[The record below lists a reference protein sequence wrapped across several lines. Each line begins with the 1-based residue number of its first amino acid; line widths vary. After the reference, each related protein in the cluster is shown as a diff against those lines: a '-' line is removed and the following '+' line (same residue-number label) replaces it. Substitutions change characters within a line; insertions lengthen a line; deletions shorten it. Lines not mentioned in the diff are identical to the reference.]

1 MQFILT
7 QKSFKI
13 TKILDLMIMSYR
25 FIRLEQDQ
33 SENVQC
39 PCCQQHVIN
48 WAEEQFIQPCEH
60 TLFIALNIGFE
71 YISDEFESTMSQSV
85 DELHDTEG
93 NIIEAIQQ
101 SSFEK
106 FEIYQIDLGVQ
117 NLSRYVGF
125 SV

>member
-1 MQFILT
+1 
-7 QKSFKI
+7 
-13 TKILDLMIMSYR
+13 
-25 FIRLEQDQ
+25 
-33 SENVQC
+33 
-39 PCCQQHVIN
+39 
-48 WAEEQFIQPCEH
+48 
-60 TLFIALNIGFE
+60 
-71 YISDEFESTMSQSV
+71 MSQSV

-117 NLSRYVGF
+117 DLSRYVGF